1 MKGCKNENVPGRK
14 LASVPQTQRAAPR
27 SPIRNAALF
36 KEGVAP
42 QSTTGGEPVN
52 ENGRRPALPT
62 TETPPFVRGWVSVR
76 AGGPSSVRERTVN
89 EKRRPG
95 HGEPDRRS
103 LPYASQA

>member
-42 QSTTGGEPVN
+42 QSTTGG
-52 ENGRRPALPT
+52 
-62 TETPPFVRGWVSVR
+62 
-76 AGGPSSVRERTVN
+76 GPVN
-89 EKRRPG
+89 EKRAAPGLSARRRPNRVL
-95 HGEPDRRS
+95 DRRS
-103 LPYASQA
+103 